1 MRTSLI
7 AVLALLALSSA
18 RTQPAAPSG
27 GGHASA
33 PTAVVAAPRHG
44 IVTPEKI
51 VWKDGPPS
59 LPAGAKFAVL
69 EGDPAKEGYFA
80 MRLLLPDGYQIPP
93 HTPPNV
99 ERLTIVS
106 GTFHLGH
113 GERFDKGSAPAL
125 PAGSYSFMEP
135 GMKHFA
141 WAEGRTVVQLTTVG
155 PWAINYV
162 NRADDPRQ
170 REK

>member
-1 MRTSLI
+1 MKSSFIPVLAFIALSCAPTQPSGHEITSTTES
-7 AVLALLALSSA
+7 AVL
-18 RTQPAAPSG
+18 
-27 GGHASA
+27 
-33 PTAVVAAPRHG
+33 APRHG

-59 LPAGAKFAVL
+59 LPAGARFAVL

-93 HTPPNV
+93 HTHPNV

-113 GERFDKGSAPAL
+113 GDRFDKGGATAL

-162 NRADDPRQ
+162 NPADDPRQ
-170 REK
+170 RAK